1 MDKSGLWRVFLI
13 YFAFLLFAL
22 FVIGKIVYIQIYEKE
37 DLQEFIEKNEQ
48 KKFVVMAARGNVLSK
63 DDSPLAITIPTYDI
77 FFDTQVAQDTFKYKG
92 KQYILENEYKKLADS
107 LAVMIGKYDSRT
119 YLRELKKAKA
129 QKQIL

>member
-77 FFDTQVAQDTFKYKG
+77 FFDTQVAQDSVKYK
-92 KQYILENEYKKLADS
+92 EERVS
-107 LAVMIGKYDSRT
+107 LHLMMNIRNSPTVLPSC
-119 YLRELKKAKA
+119 
-129 QKQIL
+129 